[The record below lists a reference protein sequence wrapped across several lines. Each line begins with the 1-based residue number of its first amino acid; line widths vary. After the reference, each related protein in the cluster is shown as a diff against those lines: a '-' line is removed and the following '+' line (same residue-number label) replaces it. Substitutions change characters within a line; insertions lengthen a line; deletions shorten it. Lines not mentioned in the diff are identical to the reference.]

1 MIGSTARGSYAVEL
15 QDLTESKLAQDLTA
29 RFQPSEPTLVQDLAL
44 ISDIEEITEV
54 APDTIVLLS
63 NHVSAGGWMVS
74 AALRYA
80 WERRACAVLAP
91 EQAVTE
97 ATVELARRLNVAL
110 LTTTRD
116 VTQLS
121 IALAIQLGIA
131 RAGVMARVQAFVDE
145 ITQAATP
152 TALAAQISR
161 EFGGARVQ
169 IRVSGTV
176 TLDFAESAPSSDVF
190 TGDGGDGDPII
201 VEIPQG
207 VTSAELVLIGTGRRT
222 REYAEQALRAAVPIF
237 RSLLFESRLNSILDS
252 LPAMSIASLIG
263 STELGLLDAPSREAA
278 LRGAHTLGERY
289 RTVCILAAEPAS
301 VGAVVHHIWQRFYPE
316 VPLTAIADGWLAF
329 VPTAG
334 RVARDTIVN
343 DVRAGFGEVGPLGAG
358 VGVAEQRSSPTE
370 LLESVREAW
379 LAARMAW
386 PERAR
391 ETNVIEF
398 AEIPS
403 RLLDRLVPAELADK
417 LAARMFPDLMGDAA
431 SGEIIEAVVTFLS
444 ARGSV
449 SRAAEML
456 GVHRNTLQ
464 TRLRRADELGVPLA
478 DPTEVLSVHMLL
490 ASVLRNG

>member
-1 MIGSTARGSYAVEL
+1 MIGPPARGSYAVEL

-29 RFQPSEPTLVQDLAL
+29 RFHPAEPTLVQDLAL

-54 APDTIVLLS
+54 APDTIVMLS

-91 EQAVTE
+91 EQAVNE

-110 LTTTRD
+110 LTTRRD

-121 IALAIQLGIA
+121 IDLAIQLGIA

-145 ITQAATP
+145 ITHAATP
-152 TALAAQISR
+152 TALAALISR
-161 EFGGARVQ
+161 EFGGAQVQ

-176 TLDFAESAPSSDVF
+176 TLDYAEPVRSAHTF
-190 TGDGGDGDPII
+190 TGDAGDGDPII

-207 VTSAELVLIGTGRRT
+207 VTSAELILVGTGRRT

-237 RSLLFESRLNSILDS
+237 RSLLVESRLNSILDS

-263 STELGLLDAPSREAA
+263 SAELGLLDAPSREAA

-301 VGAVVHHIWQRFYPE
+301 VGAAVHHIWQRFYPE

-334 RVARDTIVN
+334 KRARDTTVS
-343 DVRAGFGEVGPLGAG
+343 DVRAGFGEIGPLGAG
-358 VGVAEQRSSPTE
+358 VGVAEQRTSPTE

-379 LAARMAW
+379 LAARMAGQAN
-386 PERAR
+386 AR
-391 ETNVIEF
+391 GNNVIEF
-398 AEIPS
+398 AEVPS

-417 LAARMFPDLMGDAA
+417 LVARMFPTLMADAA
-431 SGEIIEAVVTFLS
+431 AGEIIEAVVTFLS

-449 SRAAEML
+449 SRAAEIL

-464 TRLRRADELGVPLA
+464 ARIRRAEDLGIPLA
-478 DPTEVLSVHMLL
+478 DPSEVLSVHMLL